1 MKTNVALAGNVL
13 GLAEGQGIELQ
24 MLKLVQMQNRIT
36 NVEDSTSALPF
47 GKPLLS
53 DAVFR
58 PMLFSTPMVQAILK
72 EKKTQTR
79 RIIKLR
85 DKSMPDETSIS
96 YGIDFDKDGEM
107 IHGKPDKVMDF
118 SKTFP
123 YWQEQKSKFNI
134 GDSFTR

>member
-1 MKTNVALAGNVL
+1 MNRNTNVA
-13 GLAEGQGIELQ
+13 GLQVSPAI
-24 MLKLVQMQNRIT
+24 
-36 NVEDSTSALPF
+36 A
-47 GKPLLS
+47 KPLLS

-72 EKKTQTR
+72 DKKTQTR

-107 IHGKPDKVMDF
+107 TQGKPDKVMDF

-134 GDSFTR
+134 GDIIWLKSTVVRKMAYKGRAVGVRLGFWKINVQF